1 MDILF
6 SRLGDV
12 FWALTALYRL
22 DLHSFCLSGRGKP
35 GSVIRKCYGPL
46 AVAEVFFFGIYLD
59 LQLFRGTIT
68 HALPPSC
75 LSPIPSPY
83 PPIYS
88 LSACFA
94 VCICV
99 CLSIKYLCVHSC
111 PCVCLLVRPCLPV
124 CLSPSLYSSFY
135 LPAFLSSEQ
144 HSLTPSP

>member
-1 MDILF
+1 MKLTGGHSF
-6 SRLGDV
+6 
-12 FWALTALYRL
+12 FMAWALTALYRL

-111 PCVCLLVRPCLPV
+111 PCVCVCWSAPV
-124 CLSPSLYSSFY
+124 CPFVSLHLFIRPSTYLLFCLRSS
-135 LPAFLSSEQ
+135 
-144 HSLTPSP
+144 TR

>member
-1 MDILF
+1 MKLTGGHSF
-6 SRLGDV
+6 
-12 FWALTALYRL
+12 FMAWALTALYRL

-99 CLSIKYLCVHSC
+99 CLSIKYLCVHARLC
-111 PCVCLLVRPCLPV
+111 ICVFVGPPLSA
-124 CLSPSLYSSFY
+124 CLSLSISLFVL
-135 LPAFLSSEQ
+135 LPTCFFCLRSR
-144 HSLTPSP
+144 TR